1 MPFSAD
7 FDDVYSSIKTAVQR
21 AISAK
26 ESRCFRLDEAR
37 PAGRITERL
46 LKELQSASFCV
57 ADLTGNRPNVM
68 WEVGYAM
75 ALCKPIIIVTQKLE
89 ELPFDIRDMQSLQYD
104 RNHLSSSL
112 AEPLHRM
119 VIDTISAQSS
129 YAQRADNQNEF
140 VGKLLLEM
148 NDLKNMVAQ
157 AVHSWGSNERVSADQ
172 GSRHEL
178 ITNLEGAWISAESG
192 SHLYA
197 KVVDNDLIAPYCY
210 CGNSELT
217 GVYFGWRKVGGFWFA
232 RFQWIGNELSGFE
245 FLKQESFNNLKG
257 AWWLEVELQ
266 QSYEAPP
273 AKSGVPTSWDRL
285 KNIEFLLWPSRVFE
299 DARSEGL
306 SSRLAR
312 GV

>member
-157 AVHSWGSNERVSADQ
+157 AVHSCGSNERVSADE

-178 ITNLEGAWISAESG
+178 ITNLRSEEHTSELQ
-192 SHLYA
+192 SHL
-197 KVVDNDLIAPYCY
+197 
-210 CGNSELT
+210 
-217 GVYFGWRKVGGFWFA
+217 
-232 RFQWIGNELSGFE
+232 
-245 FLKQESFNNLKG
+245 NLVCRLL
-257 AWWLEVELQ
+257 LE
-266 QSYEAPP
+266 
-273 AKSGVPTSWDRL
+273 K
-285 KNIEFLLWPSRVFE
+285 KKKH
-299 DARSEGL
+299 
-306 SSRLAR
+306 
-312 GV
+312 